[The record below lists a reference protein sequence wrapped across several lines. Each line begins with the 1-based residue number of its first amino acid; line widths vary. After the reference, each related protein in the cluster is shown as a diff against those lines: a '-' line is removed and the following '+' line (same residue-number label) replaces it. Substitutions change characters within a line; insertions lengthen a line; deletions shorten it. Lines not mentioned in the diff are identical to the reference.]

1 MSAATFITWSSANSF
16 CRELT
21 SLERKSGL
29 ISASVR
35 YSLPTEAQWEYACR
49 AGTTTRFSFGD
60 AVSSLNEYAWWGYEV
75 ARGNCSD
82 APYVHN
88 VAALKPNPWG
98 LYDIHGNAWEWC
110 SDWYGDSLPG
120 GIDPQGVGNG
130 TRRILRGGHWSFD
143 ETFCRSGDRSG
154 SEPEYLNH
162 SFGFRVVRV
171 EDRVDDETQQ
181 QAVSRLPSKT
191 NSIGMTLV
199 EIPAGTFVMGSHCG
213 QPNYTVQIS
222 RPFLMGATEV
232 TNEQWLRVMG
242 NVPSEWRDP
251 DRPVEN
257 VSWADAVTFCRQLMT
272 LPEERVAGM
281 VYRLPTEAEWEY
293 ACRAGTT
300 TRHWFGNDDSLVG
313 NYAWLYLNARGTT
326 HPVGQKNPNPW
337 GLYDMRG
344 NVWEW
349 CSDWSDVTSHTSNE
363 LVIDPQGPT
372 YSAESKRVVRGGSL
386 GDNPDSFCSESP
398 PETRSRGIGFRV
410 VGVLEHVASP

>member
-1 MSAATFITWSSANSF
+1 
-16 CRELT
+16 
-21 SLERKSGL
+21 
-29 ISASVR
+29 
-35 YSLPTEAQWEYACR
+35 
-49 AGTTTRFSFGD
+49 
-60 AVSSLNEYAWWGYEV
+60 
-75 ARGNCSD
+75 
-82 APYVHN
+82 
-88 VAALKPNPWG
+88 
-98 LYDIHGNAWEWC
+98 
-110 SDWYGDSLPG
+110 
-120 GIDPQGVGNG
+120 
-130 TRRILRGGHWSFD
+130 
-143 ETFCRSGDRSG
+143 
-154 SEPEYLNH
+154 
-162 SFGFRVVRV
+162 
-171 EDRVDDETQQ
+171 
-181 QAVSRLPSKT
+181 
-191 NSIGMTLV
+191 
-199 EIPAGTFVMGSHCG
+199 
-213 QPNYTVQIS
+213 
-222 RPFLMGATEV
+222 MGATEV

-300 TRHWFGNDDSLVG
+300 TRHWFGDDDSLVG

-326 HPVGQKNPNPW
+326 HPVGKKDPNPW

-349 CSDWSDVTSHTSNE
+349 CSDWSDVTSHTSDE